1 MREIDDRYPEF
12 AKPYEPVKRGK
23 RHGGLAWSFFTAA
36 CVFVLAVFLLNLPA
50 KVTPGPQKPEDT
62 AEIREPMSVSITI
75 NVGSEEKVY
84 SGSEYEIT
92 PGFTF
97 TAIDEDGNAAD
108 KVSVE
113 LRKGTVIKATD
124 VGEYPFG
131 LNESSFDI
139 NAGEYDDYTVEVH
152 DGKLTITPADITVAI
167 RGHTL
172 SAVYDG
178 RSHSAVGYDVNA
190 GGSGYSM
197 SDISFSGSAAA
208 DRTSAGITYMG
219 LSAEQF
225 TNVSSNYNVT
235 FEVTD
240 GYVQV
245 QRANATVTVTG
256 NKGTAVYDRSTH
268 SVSGYSTVISNSN
281 YTDALFTFAGNAAA
295 SRTDAGTSYMGL
307 RSSQFRNLDD
317 NFNVTFVVDD
327 GYVQVQRAD
336 VTVTVTGNEGT
347 AVYDG
352 SAHSVSGYS
361 TVISNSNYTDSLFTF
376 TGNAVAS
383 RTDAGTAYMG
393 LRSSQFRNLD
403 DNFNVTF
410 VVDDG
415 YVQVQRADVT
425 VTVTGNEG
433 TAVYD
438 GSAHSVSGYSTVISN
453 SSYTDALFTFTG
465 NAVASRTDI
474 GTTYMGLESSQ
485 FRNLDDNF
493 NVNFSV
499 TDGYIT
505 ITEPETD
512 PDIPVIEILE
522 VQDNYNM
529 DMVKFAG
536 IFAKVMPNKASEVGG
551 GLTAKVYVKNDSGEF
566 EADDEY
572 PYEYT
577 GDGNNTEIEI
587 DVIHR
592 MPETMELARETGK
605 LVIEY
610 TYPDGTTGTWESGE
624 FYMYK
629 GSFANLDYSYGD
641 WGVLVSDHKIE
652 VDMIFEPE
660 VEFENGG
667 SMTVTPEN
675 VSIVMAEAYAAVFD
689 GDYNYVED
697 MSFSK
702 DMPDE
707 TEFYTGTDGK
717 LHWHF
722 TYNFPDNVVPP
733 APYTVYSGF
742 TAEFLDPASGWNAAV
757 GW

>member
-1 MREIDDRYPEF
+1 MREIDNRYPEF

-23 RHGGLAWSFFTAA
+23 RHGDLAWSFFTAA

-108 KVSVE
+108 LVSVE
-113 LRKGTVIKATD
+113 LKEGTVITAAD
-124 VGEYPFG
+124 AGEYPFG

-139 NAGEYDDYTVEVH
+139 NAGEYDDYTVEIH
-152 DGKLTITPADITVAI
+152 DGKLTITPADITVTI

-178 RSHSAVGYDVNA
+178 RSHGAAGYDVNA

-361 TVISNSNYTDSLFTF
+361 TVISNS
-376 TGNAVAS
+376 
-383 RTDAGTAYMG
+383 
-393 LRSSQFRNLD
+393 
-403 DNFNVTF
+403 
-410 VVDDG
+410 
-415 YVQVQRADVT
+415 
-425 VTVTGNEG
+425 
-433 TAVYD
+433 
-438 GSAHSVSGYSTVISN
+438 
-453 SSYTDALFTFTG
+453 SYTDALFTFTG
-465 NAVASRTDI
+465 NDVASRTDI

-512 PDIPVIEILE
+512 PDIPVIDNLE

-536 IFAKVMPNKASEVGG
+536 VFAKVMPNKASEVGG
-551 GLTAKVYVKNDSGEF
+551 GFTAKVYVKNDSGEF

-610 TYPDGTTGTWESGE
+610 TYPDGTAGKWESEE

-689 GDYNYVED
+689 GNYDYVED

-702 DMPDE
+702 EMPDE
-707 TEFYTGTDGK
+707 TEFYMGADGK

>member
-12 AKPYEPVKRGK
+12 AKPYEPVGRGK
-23 RHGGLAWSFFTAA
+23 RHGGLAWSFFAAA

-50 KVTPGPQKPEDT
+50 KITPEPQKPE
-62 AEIREPMSVSITI
+62 EIIEVHEPGSVSVTI

-84 SGSEYEIT
+84 SGSEYEII

-108 KVSVE
+108 DVSVKLKE
-113 LRKGTVIKATD
+113 GIIIKAAD
-124 VGEYPFG
+124 AGEYPFG

-139 NAGEYDDYTVEVH
+139 DAGEYDDYTVEIH
-152 DGKLTITPADITVAI
+152 DGKLTITPADITVSI
-167 RGHTL
+167 KGHTL
-172 SAVYDG
+172 SVFYDG
-178 RSHSAVGYDVNA
+178 RSHSAAGYDLNA
-190 GGSGYSM
+190 GESGYSM
-197 SDISFSGSAAA
+197 SDMSFSGSAAA
-208 DRTSAGITYMG
+208 SRTSAGTTYMG
-219 LSAEQF
+219 LSGDQF
-225 TNVSSNYNVT
+225 TNTNENYNVT

-245 QRANATVTVTG
+245 LRANVTVTVTG
-256 NKGTAVYDRSTH
+256 NKGTAVYDGNAHSVSGYSTAISNSKYTNSQFTFTENAVASRKEAGTTYMGLGSSQFRNLDDNFSVTFVIDDGYVQVQRADVTVIVTGNEGTAVYDGSVH

-281 YTDALFTFAGNAAA
+281 YTSSMFT
-295 SRTDAGTSYMGL
+295 L
-307 RSSQFRNLDD
+307 
-317 NFNVTFVVDD
+317 
-327 GYVQVQRAD
+327 
-336 VTVTVTGNEGT
+336 
-347 AVYDG
+347 
-352 SAHSVSGYS
+352 
-361 TVISNSNYTDSLFTF
+361 
-376 TGNAVAS
+376 
-383 RTDAGTAYMG
+383 
-393 LRSSQFRNLD
+393 
-403 DNFNVTF
+403 
-410 VVDDG
+410 
-415 YVQVQRADVT
+415 
-425 VTVTGNEG
+425 
-433 TAVYD
+433 
-438 GSAHSVSGYSTVISN
+438 
-453 SSYTDALFTFTG
+453 TG

-493 NVNFSV
+493 NASFSV

-512 PDIPVIEILE
+512 PDIPVIEVLE

-536 IFAKVMPNKASEVGG
+536 VFAKVMPNKASEVGG
-551 GLTAKVYVKNDSGEF
+551 GFTAKVYVKNDSGEF

-610 TYPDGTTGTWESGE
+610 TYPDGTTGTWESEE

-702 DMPDE
+702 EMPDE